1 MIMGFWYGMG
11 KVEKESNNV
20 CFTGGGVFIKCGGGV
35 KGAASPQTFPSDFL
49 NGKKERKKQRK
60 FIPFTS

>member
-1 MIMGFWYGMG
+1 MDWEKLKKKVIMYVSLAEAYSFS
-11 KVEKESNNV
+11 V
-20 CFTGGGVFIKCGGGV
+20 GGGV

-49 NGKKERKKQRK
+49 NGKKLRKRKKKTRK